1 MFRRGRRL
9 RTNSVIRS
17 LVRENSLSTEDFI
30 YPVFIVEGNNI
41 KREIRSLK
49 GNYHWSVDKLEEL
62 VKELNEA
69 KVKSVILFGIPE
81 HKDCVGSEAYND
93 DGIVQKA
100 IRKLK
105 ELDSNLYIIT
115 DVCMCEYTN
124 HGHCG
129 ILSNNNVDNDK
140 TLVYLGEI
148 ALSHVK
154 AGADMVAPSDMMDGR
169 IGYIR
174 EVLDKNGF
182 ENIPIMSYAAKYS
195 SAFYGPFREAA
206 GSAPSFGNRKGYQMD
221 PANSREAIAEIEADL
236 NEGADIIMVKPAMS
250 YLDIVKEVLDK
261 NGFEN
266 IPIMSYAAKYSS
278 AFYGP
283 FREAAGSAPSFGN
296 RKGYQMD
303 PANSREAIAEI
314 EADLNEGADIIMVK
328 PAMSYLDIVKE
339 AREKIN
345 APICVYNV
353 SGEYAMVKNAGEV
366 GLINEKLVAL
376 EMLLSMKRAGA
387 KMIIT
392 YYALEAAKWLKE
404 DEI

>member
-81 HKDCVGSEAYND
+81 HKDCVGSEAYNY

-129 ILSNNNVDNDK
+129 ILNNNNVDNDK

-174 EVLDKNGF
+174 
-182 ENIPIMSYAAKYS
+182 
-195 SAFYGPFREAA
+195 
-206 GSAPSFGNRKGYQMD
+206 
-221 PANSREAIAEIEADL
+221 
-236 NEGADIIMVKPAMS
+236 
-250 YLDIVKEVLDK
+250 EVLDK

>member
-1 MFRRGRRL
+1 MGQIIDGKAV
-9 RTNSVIRS
+9 SAKVK
-17 LVRENSLSTEDFI
+17 E
-30 YPVFIVEGNNI
+30 
-41 KREIRSLK
+41 EIRLETEKLK
-49 GNYHWSVDKLEEL
+49 EQGIEIGLAVVIVGDDPASQVYVRNKEKACETVGFNSFKYALPAETTEEEL
-62 VKELNEA
+62 LNVVKELNEA

-154 AGADMVAPSDMMDGR
+154 GGADMVAPSDMMDGR

-174 EVLDKNGF
+174 
-182 ENIPIMSYAAKYS
+182 
-195 SAFYGPFREAA
+195 
-206 GSAPSFGNRKGYQMD
+206 
-221 PANSREAIAEIEADL
+221 
-236 NEGADIIMVKPAMS
+236 
-250 YLDIVKEVLDK
+250 EVLDK

>member
-154 AGADMVAPSDMMDGR
+154 VGADMVAPSDMMDGR

-174 EVLDKNGF
+174 
-182 ENIPIMSYAAKYS
+182 
-195 SAFYGPFREAA
+195 
-206 GSAPSFGNRKGYQMD
+206 
-221 PANSREAIAEIEADL
+221 
-236 NEGADIIMVKPAMS
+236 
-250 YLDIVKEVLDK
+250 EVLDK

>member
-221 PANSREAIAEIEADL
+221 PANSREAIAET
-236 NEGADIIMVKPAMS
+236 
-250 YLDIVKEVLDK
+250 
-261 NGFEN
+261 
-266 IPIMSYAAKYSS
+266 
-278 AFYGP
+278 
-283 FREAAGSAPSFGN
+283 
-296 RKGYQMD
+296 
-303 PANSREAIAEI
+303 

-353 SGEYAMVKNAGEV
+353 SGEYAMLKSAVKNG
-366 GLINEKLVAL
+366 I
-376 EMLLSMKRAGA
+376 LSEGAIYESILSIKRAGA
-387 KMIIT
+387 DIIIT
-392 YYALEAAKWLKE
+392 YFAKDLAKMIR
-404 DEI
+404 DNK

>member
-250 YLDIVKEVLDK
+250 YLDI
-261 NGFEN
+261 G
-266 IPIMSYAAKYSS
+266 
-278 AFYGP
+278 
-283 FREAAGSAPSFGN
+283 
-296 RKGYQMD
+296 
-303 PANSREAIAEI
+303 
-314 EADLNEGADIIMVK
+314 
-328 PAMSYLDIVKE
+328 KE

>member
-30 YPVFIVEGNNI
+30 YPVFIVEGNDI

-129 ILSNNNVDNDK
+129 ILNNNNVDNDK

-174 EVLDKNGF
+174 
-182 ENIPIMSYAAKYS
+182 
-195 SAFYGPFREAA
+195 
-206 GSAPSFGNRKGYQMD
+206 
-221 PANSREAIAEIEADL
+221 
-236 NEGADIIMVKPAMS
+236 
-250 YLDIVKEVLDK
+250 EVLDK

>member
-81 HKDCVGSEAYND
+81 HKDFVGSEAYND

-250 YLDIVKEVLDK
+250 YLDIVKE
-261 NGFEN
+261 
-266 IPIMSYAAKYSS
+266 
-278 AFYGP
+278 
-283 FREAAGSAPSFGN
+283 
-296 RKGYQMD
+296 
-303 PANSREAIAEI
+303 
-314 EADLNEGADIIMVK
+314 
-328 PAMSYLDIVKE
+328 

>member
-250 YLDIVKEVLDK
+250 YLDIVKE
-261 NGFEN
+261 
-266 IPIMSYAAKYSS
+266 
-278 AFYGP
+278 
-283 FREAAGSAPSFGN
+283 
-296 RKGYQMD
+296 
-303 PANSREAIAEI
+303 
-314 EADLNEGADIIMVK
+314 
-328 PAMSYLDIVKE
+328 

-376 EMLLSMKRAGA
+376 EMLLSMKRAGS

>member
-100 IRKLK
+100 ISKLE

-250 YLDIVKEVLDK
+250 YLDIVKE
-261 NGFEN
+261 
-266 IPIMSYAAKYSS
+266 
-278 AFYGP
+278 
-283 FREAAGSAPSFGN
+283 
-296 RKGYQMD
+296 
-303 PANSREAIAEI
+303 
-314 EADLNEGADIIMVK
+314 
-328 PAMSYLDIVKE
+328 

>member
-115 DVCMCEYTN
+115 DVCRCEYTN

-129 ILSNNNVDNDK
+129 ILNNNNVDNDK

-174 EVLDKNGF
+174 
-182 ENIPIMSYAAKYS
+182 
-195 SAFYGPFREAA
+195 
-206 GSAPSFGNRKGYQMD
+206 
-221 PANSREAIAEIEADL
+221 
-236 NEGADIIMVKPAMS
+236 
-250 YLDIVKEVLDK
+250 EVLDK

>member
-41 KREIRSLK
+41 KREIMSLK

-100 IRKLK
+100 IRKLN

-250 YLDIVKEVLDK
+250 YLDIVKE
-261 NGFEN
+261 
-266 IPIMSYAAKYSS
+266 
-278 AFYGP
+278 
-283 FREAAGSAPSFGN
+283 
-296 RKGYQMD
+296 
-303 PANSREAIAEI
+303 
-314 EADLNEGADIIMVK
+314 
-328 PAMSYLDIVKE
+328 

>member
-93 DGIVQKA
+93 DRIVQKA

-250 YLDIVKEVLDK
+250 YLDIVKE
-261 NGFEN
+261 
-266 IPIMSYAAKYSS
+266 
-278 AFYGP
+278 
-283 FREAAGSAPSFGN
+283 
-296 RKGYQMD
+296 
-303 PANSREAIAEI
+303 
-314 EADLNEGADIIMVK
+314 
-328 PAMSYLDIVKE
+328 

>member
-93 DGIVQKA
+93 YGIVQKA

-250 YLDIVKEVLDK
+250 YLDIVKE
-261 NGFEN
+261 
-266 IPIMSYAAKYSS
+266 
-278 AFYGP
+278 
-283 FREAAGSAPSFGN
+283 
-296 RKGYQMD
+296 
-303 PANSREAIAEI
+303 
-314 EADLNEGADIIMVK
+314 
-328 PAMSYLDIVKE
+328 

>member
-250 YLDIVKEVLDK
+250 YLDIVKEEKKLMHLYV
-261 NGFEN
+261 F
-266 IPIMSYAAKYSS
+266 IM
-278 AFYGP
+278 
-283 FREAAGSAPSFGN
+283 
-296 RKGYQMD
+296 
-303 PANSREAIAEI
+303 
-314 EADLNEGADIIMVK
+314 
-328 PAMSYLDIVKE
+328 
-339 AREKIN
+339 
-345 APICVYNV
+345 
-353 SGEYAMVKNAGEV
+353 
-366 GLINEKLVAL
+366 LVVN
-376 EMLLSMKRAGA
+376 MQ
-387 KMIIT
+387 
-392 YYALEAAKWLKE
+392 WLKMQE
-404 DEI
+404 K